1 MIPATRRLYYLPY
14 DDETPVE
21 IEVELPA
28 WLDALAMQKGV
39 DYSAL
44 LASALIKTLSIDNK
58 NE

>member
-1 MIPATRRLYYLPY
+1 MPY